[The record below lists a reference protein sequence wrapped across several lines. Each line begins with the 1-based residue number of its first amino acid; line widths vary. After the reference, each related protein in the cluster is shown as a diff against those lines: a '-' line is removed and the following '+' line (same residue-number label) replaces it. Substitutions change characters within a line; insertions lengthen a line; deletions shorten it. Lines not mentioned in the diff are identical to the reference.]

1 MKSIAKRTNPLCF
14 AHNVVNSQI
23 ASLFGRCN
31 ILGHPVVIAG
41 INIGIGNIFAADQIR
56 FRIPQYDSA
65 GIIHHDFLH
74 LYDDISPFCRIKFT
88 GQFSLRASYSGL
100 LYPEAFSGVFPSL
113 LVRKYTFIKNSGSP
127 ACSVR
132 ILEISKS
139 YSPFLPISKRIL

>member
-88 GQFSLRASYSGL
+88 GQFFAESVIFRIAVPGSVFRRISVFIGTEVYVCL
-100 LYPEAFSGVFPSL
+100 LYTSDA
-113 LVRKYTFIKNSGSP
+113 
-127 ACSVR
+127 ADD
-132 ILEISKS
+132 
-139 YSPFLPISKRIL
+139 